1 MEGQPDLENLAGPE
15 GLVDP
20 EAPVVLGVPAVPRAQ
35 RRRGCC
41 CMRRRRSR
49 RGQSEGM
56 DAYADA
62 FQCGMAR
69 EKTIGG
75 EFALDDPTT
84 TFVEPGIR
92 FDVLNVSEP

>member
-1 MEGQPDLENLAGPE
+1 
-15 GLVDP
+15 
-20 EAPVVLGVPAVPRAQ
+20 
-35 RRRGCC
+35 
-41 CMRRRRSR
+41 
-49 RGQSEGM
+49 M

-75 EFALDDPTT
+75 EFALDGPTT

-92 FDVLNVSEP
+92 FDVLNVSEPNTFESA